1 MIGSQSVR
9 SIGAGLCVTAIL
21 ITSGWGFEFFRVS
34 VQGNPLFS
42 SGVGNMGAGMVLSL
56 TWMLCCAGVGLFAGA
71 IIVPLAEAV
80 LQFIFSIPGEILNF
94 VEQAMRLRRKNLESS
109 RGGRSHGGR
118 ESEFS
123 PE

>member
-1 MIGSQSVR
+1 MRGLSVR
-9 SIGAGLCVTAIL
+9 SVGAGLCLTAIL
-21 ITSGWGFEFFRVS
+21 IISGWSFEFFRVS
-34 VQGNPLFS
+34 LQDNPLLS
-42 SGVGNMGAGMVLSL
+42 SGIGNMSPGMVVSVAWVLF
-56 TWMLCCAGVGLFAGA
+56 CAGVGLFAGA
-71 IIVPLAEAV
+71 VIVPFAEIV
-80 LQFIFSIPGEILNF
+80 LRFIFSIPGEILNF